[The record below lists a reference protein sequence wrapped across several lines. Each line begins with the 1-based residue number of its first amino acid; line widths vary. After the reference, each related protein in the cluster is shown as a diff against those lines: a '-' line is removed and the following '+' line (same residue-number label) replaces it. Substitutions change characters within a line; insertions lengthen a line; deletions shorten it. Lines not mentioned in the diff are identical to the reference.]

1 MALHPPTSDLWL
13 PASYNGRTMTAT
25 ADAVEQ
31 LREDALRA
39 LAQAADDRAL
49 EAWHVAYLGRKDGKL
64 TGVLR
69 GLSSLPIEER
79 KSTGAGA
86 NALKLELEAAYDARR
101 EALRR
106 ASIASS
112 LASGKIDV
120 TLPPRPHPRGALHPV
135 TQLKRRMLD
144 AFVSMG
150 FSVVE
155 GPEVELDYYNFEAL
169 RIPADHPARDMW
181 DTMWVDEAV
190 ADGTVGGRRPMLLRT
205 HTSPEQVRFLEQHK
219 PPIRIVVPGR
229 AYRFE
234 ATDTTHEWMMT
245 QIEVLAVDEGLSM
258 AHLKG
263 TLLELFRRLFGNE
276 RQIRLQASYFPF
288 VEPGAEV
295 AMDSFVCSGAGCQ
308 TCHKTGWI
316 EMLGAGMVHRE
327 ILENMGID
335 SSKYTGFAA
344 GMGLERLAMQM
355 FGVDDI
361 RYWYQNDLRL
371 LQQF

>member
-1 MALHPPTSDLWL
+1 VT
-13 PASYNGRTMTAT
+13 
-25 ADAVEQ
+25 
-31 LREDALRA
+31 
-39 LAQAADDRAL
+39 
-49 EAWHVAYLGRKDGKL
+49 YLGRKDGKL

-69 GLSSLPIEER
+69 SLSSLPIEDR
-79 KSTGAGA
+79 KSTGAAA
-86 NALKLELEAAYDARR
+86 NALKLELDAAYDARR
-101 EALRR
+101 DDLRR
-106 ASIASS
+106 AAIASTF
-112 LASGKIDV
+112 AREKVDV
-120 TLPPRPHPRGALHPV
+120 TLPGRPHPRGGLHPV
-135 TQLKRRMLD
+135 TQLKNRIIA
-144 AFVSMG
+144 AFASMG

-155 GPEVELDYYNFEAL
+155 GPEVELEYYNFDAL
-169 RIPADHPARDMW
+169 RIPGDHPARDMW
-181 DTMWVDEAV
+181 DTIWVDEEV
-190 ADGTVGGRRPMLLRT
+190 EGRRPMLLRT
-205 HTSPEQVRFLEQHK
+205 HTSPQQVRFMDEHK
-219 PPIRIVVPGR
+219 PPIRIIVPGR
-229 AYRFE
+229 AYRQE

-263 TLLELFRRLFGNE
+263 TLLELFRRLFGEE

-295 AMDSFVCSGAGCQ
+295 AMDCFVCSGAGCQ

-344 GMGLERLAMQM
+344 GMGLERLAMQL

-371 LQQF
+371 LRQF

>member
-1 MALHPPTSDLWL
+1 MSPLSRGFDNFGPRL
-13 PASYNGRTMTAT
+13 PVSYNAQTMTTT
-25 ADAVEQ
+25 ADPVQQ
-31 LREDALRA
+31 LRSEALRA
-39 LAQAADDRAL
+39 LAQAADARAL
-49 EAWHVAYLGRKDGKL
+49 ESWHVAYLGRKDGKL

-69 GLSSLPIEER
+69 GLSSLPIEDR
-79 KSTGAGA
+79 KSVGAAA
-86 NALKLELEAAYDARR
+86 NALKTELEAAYEAR
-101 EALRR
+101 ADDLRR
-106 ASIASS
+106 ASIAQS
-112 LASGKIDV
+112 LAEGKIDV
-120 TLPPRPHPRGALHPV
+120 TLPPRPHSRGALHPV
-135 TQLKRRMLD
+135 TQLKNRMLE

-169 RIPADHPARDMW
+169 RIPQDHPARDMW
-181 DTMWVDEAV
+181 DTLWVDE
-190 ADGTVGGRRPMLLRT
+190 TVQGRRPMLLRT
-205 HTSPEQVRFLEQHK
+205 HTSPQQIRFMEQHK
-219 PPIRIVVPGR
+219 PPLRIVVPGR

-245 QIEVLAVDEGLSM
+245 QLEVLAVDEGLSM

-295 AMDSFVCSGAGCQ
+295 AMDCFVCSGAGCQ
-308 TCHKTGWI
+308 TCHNTGWI

-335 SSKYTGFAA
+335 STKYTGFAA
-344 GMGLERLAMQM
+344 GMGIERLAMQV

-371 LQQF
+371 LRQF

>member
-1 MALHPPTSDLWL
+1 
-13 PASYNGRTMTAT
+13 MTAT
-25 ADAVEQ
+25 ADPVQQ
-31 LREDALRA
+31 LRDEALRS
-39 LAQAADDRAL
+39 LAQCGDARAL
-49 EAWHVAYLGRKDGKL
+49 EAWHVAYLGRKEGKL

-69 GLSSLPIEER
+69 GLASLPVEER
-79 KSTGAGA
+79 KTIGAAA
-86 NALKLELEAAYDARR
+86 NALKIALDTAYEARSED
-101 EALRR
+101 LRR
-106 ASIASS
+106 AAVAAS

-135 TQLKRRMLD
+135 TQLKRRVLD

-181 DTMWVDEAV
+181 DTMWVDE
-190 ADGTVGGRRPMLLRT
+190 TVGDSPGRVQGRRPMLLRT
-205 HTSPEQVRFLEQHK
+205 HTSPAQIRILEEHK
-219 PPIRIVVPGR
+219 PPVRIVVPGR

-245 QIEVLAVDEGLSM
+245 QVEVLAIDEGLSM

-276 RQIRLQASYFPF
+276 RKIRLQCSYFPF

-295 AMDSFVCSGAGCQ
+295 AMDCFVCSGAGCHS
-308 TCHKTGWI
+308 CHQTGWI

-335 SSKYTGFAA
+335 SDRYTGFAA
-344 GMGLERLAMQM
+344 GMGLERLAMQI